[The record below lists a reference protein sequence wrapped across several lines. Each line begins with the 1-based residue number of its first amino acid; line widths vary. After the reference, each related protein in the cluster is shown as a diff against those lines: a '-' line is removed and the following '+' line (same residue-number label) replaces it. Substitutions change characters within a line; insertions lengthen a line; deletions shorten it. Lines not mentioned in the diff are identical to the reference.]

1 MTPPVLHVAS
11 GVLPCSR
18 LMVAVL
24 IAAQLTGCG
33 LLRPEGMRSTGREHE
48 SRAGDSPTGNSQT
61 GGRPTNTA
69 FHVDAAS
76 QDGSAVVKTIG
87 GMEFVPLDAGTFR
100 MGAQPDAVSDQQTA
114 SEFPS
119 HSVRLSRAFL
129 LGRHEVTVGQFR
141 RFAEAT
147 GYQTQVERT
156 GTGANSLNLQTG
168 GIQQR
173 PATNWRS
180 PGFAQTDDH
189 PVVCVSW
196 SDATAF
202 CQWMSAQTGQVC
214 RLPTEA
220 EWEYACRSGNSTRY
234 STGDGPDSLQGYA
247 NFRDASYLA
256 LQPDATAAA
265 PWSDGA
271 QRTAAVGSYRANAW
285 GLHDMHGNVGEW
297 CADWFDADYYRS
309 SPSLDPSGP
318 RRAASWHSVRGGSWF
333 NAAFSCRCS
342 GRHDGIPT
350 AASTTNGFRV
360 LVEMPATVE

>member
-1 MTPPVLHVAS
+1 MIDSVPNAARGAMQS
-11 GVLPCSR
+11 GR
-18 LMVAVL
+18 LMVATL

-33 LLRPEGMRSTGREHE
+33 LLRPESTRSTEREHD
-48 SRAGDSPTGNSQT
+48 SQVSDLQPGDLQT
-61 GGRPTNTA
+61 
-69 FHVDAAS
+69 DAAS
-76 QDGSAVVKTIG
+76 RVDPASGFGRRPVIQTIG
-87 GMEFVPLDAGTFR
+87 GMEFVALEAGTFR
-100 MGAQPDAVSDQQTA
+100 MGAQPGAVSDQQTD

-119 HSVRLSRAFL
+119 HAVRLSRGFL

-141 RFAEAT
+141 RFVEAT

-168 GIQQR
+168 DIQQR
-173 PATNWRS
+173 PSTTWRS

-202 CQWMSAQTGQVC
+202 CAWMSAQTGQVC

-220 EWEYACRSGNSTRY
+220 EWEYACRSGSSTRY
-234 STGDGPDSLQGYA
+234 CTGDAPASLKGYA
-247 NFRDASYLA
+247 NFRDASFLA
-256 LQPDATAAA
+256 LQPAATAAA
-265 PWSDGA
+265 PWTDGA
-271 QRTAAVGSYRANAW
+271 QRTAVVGSYRANTW

-297 CADWFDADYYRS
+297 CSDWFDADYYGV
-309 SPSLDPSGP
+309 SPSVDPTGP
-318 RRAASWHSVRGGSWF
+318 RQATLWHSVRGGSWF

-360 LVEMPATVE
+360 LVELPTVVE